1 MNSIKNPTGKNPLHQ
16 STAAKRVSSFRQEGV
31 GKSVLP
37 VAVGQTLIAVFQSI
51 TKPRHKGLMMGLE
64 GACASV

>member
-31 GKSVLP
+31 GKSTD